1 LTTGLTDGA
10 LLWQVACEFVAAS
23 RKLAPFGFSHAQSYG
38 KLISEDDESEVRSD
52 VNILSVRSDCPI
64 SLMMEPKSGCQ
75 SSSLSTSPAR

>member
-38 KLISEDDESEVRSD
+38 KLISEDDEPEVRSD
-52 VNILSVRSDCPI
+52 VQHSLGSFRLSDKPDDGTQVGLPI
-64 SLMMEPKSGCQ
+64 IIPVD
-75 SSSLSTSPAR
+75 